1 MTLYERLIDL
11 KDRTITEAI
20 SVMNENTH
28 RRPTFLLGNAHGYEV
43 SANLLTI
50 EQAEME
56 AGL

>member
-1 MTLYERLIDL
+1 MTLYERLIDMSD
-11 KDRTITEAI
+11 KSVTSAI
-20 SVMNENTH
+20 AIHQEFPS
-28 RRPTFLLGNAHGYEV
+28 RRPNFLLGYAHAFEV